1 MPIRKLTPLLINQIA
16 AGEVIERP
24 ASVVKELVENSLDA
38 GATRIDV
45 IVEEGGL
52 QLIRIS
58 DNGSGI
64 PPQELPLAIAPH
76 ATSKLQTS
84 EQLAAITTLGFRG
97 EALASIASVS
107 RLRITSRVTVDGKAA
122 EAGAVIGVAGDEVS
136 EVAPAACSPGT
147 VIEIRDLFFNT
158 PARRKFMRAAS
169 TEFGQITETMTRIA
183 MVHSHASFTLSHGPR
198 KTLDVSATTSRR
210 QRCVDLLGK
219 ELDEALL
226 EFQSRGRMPD
236 MGGAPLGGI
245 GTSQETGMNV
255 WGLAGLPAIARA
267 TSKFQYLCVNGRFI
281 KDRNIA
287 HAMKE
292 AYRGLVPPDR
302 QPVAVVFIEMDPTQ
316 VDVNVHPT
324 KSEVRFREPS
334 RLHGAVLS
342 AIRGRLLG
350 ADLTPSATIA
360 VASAKLEAADRGDAG
375 SETPSPYAAASP
387 FNLSAPSPSFADLR
401 SSFAASSPS
410 PASTG
415 PSEGASANTNAF
427 VDYFRQMAPTQRGL
441 VYQQV
446 RQAIAE
452 TSPEIIHNE
461 PLAASHS
468 APASA
473 EPALD
478 FRASGSV
485 PPILRSFGVL
495 QVHKSYLVTEDDHG
509 ILIIDQHALHERVMF
524 EQLRERVLARN
535 LESQRLL
542 MPAVVNAG
550 AKRQALLESL
560 KPLLDKI
567 GIEAEPMGPQTVA
580 IHAFPSFLFDRKV
593 EPVEF
598 LVEMLD
604 QAEEEKLDASNPT
617 SLESALHEVLDMMA
631 CKAAVKAGDK
641 LTADELAALLS
652 QRDEIERSSN
662 CPHGRPTTIRLT
674 LRELEKQFKRS

>member
-1 MPIRKLTPLLINQIA
+1 MPIRKLSPLLINQIA

-45 IVEEGGL
+45 LVEEGGL
-52 QLIRIS
+52 SLIRIS

-64 PPQELPLAIAPH
+64 APEELPLAIAPH
-76 ATSKLQTS
+76 ATSKLQTT

-107 RLRITSRVTVDGKAA
+107 RSRIFSRATADGSLA
-122 EAGAVIGVAGDEVS
+122 EAGAAIEVSGDQVS
-136 EVAPAACSPGT
+136 EVMPAAGAAGT

-169 TEFGQITETMTRIA
+169 TEFGHITETITRIA
-183 MVHSHASFTLSHGPR
+183 MVHHHAAFTLAHGSR
-198 KTLDVSATTSRR
+198 KTLDVSATSSRR

-226 EFQSRGRMPD
+226 EFKESSDLGLRVSD
-236 MGGAPLGGI
+236 MTDSAAAGEMRKSSSI
-245 GTSQETGMNV
+245 

-267 TSKFQYLCVNGRFI
+267 TAKFQYLCVNGRFI
-281 KDRNIA
+281 RDRSVA
-287 HAMKE
+287 HAIKE

-302 QPVAVVFIEMDPTQ
+302 QPVAVVFIDMDPFL

-324 KSEVRFREPS
+324 KAEVRFREPS
-334 RLHGAVLS
+334 RVHGLVLS
-342 AIRGRLLG
+342 AIRSRLLG
-350 ADLTPSATIA
+350 ADLTPTASIA
-360 VASAKLEAADRGDAG
+360 FANSRLESVDGPGAGGSQGSAG
-375 SETPSPYAAASP
+375 SDLWGATRSTSDGGMPRFDELRSRLGASP
-387 FNLSAPSPSFADLR
+387 SE
-401 SSFAASSPS
+401 SSSVVDQ
-410 PASTG
+410 T
-415 PSEGASANTNAF
+415 NVNAF
-427 VDYFRQMAPTQRGL
+427 VDYFRQMAPMQRGFA
-441 VYQQV
+441 YQQV
-446 RQAIAE
+446 RDAIAQVDPQVLADAPSPMPAPGA
-452 TSPEIIHNE
+452 TSDDGSE
-461 PLAASHS
+461 P
-468 APASA
+468 
-473 EPALD
+473 
-478 FRASGSV
+478 GSV
-485 PPILRSFGVL
+485 PAALRSLGVL

-524 EQLRERVLARN
+524 EQLRQRVLSRN

-542 MPAVVNAG
+542 MPAIISAG
-550 AKRQALLESL
+550 ARRQSLLESL
-560 KPLLDKI
+560 APLLEKI
-567 GIEAEPMGPQTVA
+567 GIEAEPMGPETVA
-580 IHAFPSFLFDRKV
+580 VHAFPTFLFDRKV

-598 LVEMLD
+598 MTELLD

-617 SLESALHEVLDMMA
+617 SLEAALHEVLDMMS

-641 LTADELAALLS
+641 LTTQELAALLS